1 MIQRLFIAE
10 KPSLGKAIAAELG
23 VTQTCQGYTVC
34 GNDAVTWCFGHLLEQ
49 YDPDDY
55 DDAWKLWRRSSL
67 PMIPREWRLKPKESA
82 RAQLQ
87 VISNLL
93 GEAATVVNTG
103 DPDREGQLLV
113 DEVLEHFR
121 YTGPV
126 QRIWLASLDSRS
138 IQKALAT
145 LKDNRDYANLRDSA
159 RARSQADWLIG
170 MNATRAMTLRGRESG
185 RDGVLSMGRVQT
197 PSLALVVN
205 RDREIAAFTPI
216 DYLVLQARLQ
226 HDAGTFSAIFKPS
239 ETQPGL
245 NSEGRLVDGAT
256 AQGIM
261 DAVRGKNGIITSV
274 TREKKKK
281 PVPLPHCLSSLQKAA
296 SSKLGM
302 TAQQVLDTAQSL
314 YEKKLTTYPRTDC
327 RYLPEEQF
335 SDAARIITA
344 LGSSVSGLE
353 AVTAKADSALK
364 GPVWDTK
371 KITAHHAII
380 PTGEEPRSLTA
391 QEKELYLMI
400 AVQYFLQFYPPML
413 YEAQKI
419 LATIVETAWEARGR
433 MIIEPGWTGFAAE
446 EDDEDA
452 KKKEAEQSLP
462 SVGNND
468 AVLCADVDALKKK
481 TTPPSRFSEGS
492 LIEAMA
498 NVHRFVSD
506 AKAKAV
512 LKENEGIGTE
522 ATRASIL
529 ETLKGRGFITASG
542 KSLVSTP
549 LGQSLIDMPPDTLR
563 DPVTTAQWEQRLEA
577 ITRGETSLED
587 FMREQYAALPL
598 LLAPV
603 LSTPAALQPGAF
615 PCPKCGKA
623 LRRREGKNAGEFFW
637 SCSDADCRTFLPD
650 EDGKP
655 GKPRERAIPSEY
667 PCPVCGRPLY
677 SGKNDRGTYWACYNK
692 QGHPDGNNV
701 FLPDDNGTPG
711 QPKEKSPRVVTEFT
725 CPDCGKALL
734 YRQGTSKAG
743 KPYEV
748 FSCSSYP
755 NCKTSFWGKD
765 GKPDFNRRPK

>member
-1 MIQRLFIAE
+1 MRLFIAE

-23 VTQTCQGYTVC
+23 VTQTCQGYMVC
-34 GNDAVTWCFGHLLEQ
+34 GNDVVTWCFGHLLEQ

-55 DDAWKLWRRSSL
+55 NETWKLWRRSSL
-67 PMIPREWRLKPKESA
+67 PMIPRGWRLKPKKDA
-82 RAQLQ
+82 LTQLQ
-87 VISNLL
+87 IINHLL
-93 GEAATVVNTG
+93 SEAATVVNAG

-113 DEVLEHFR
+113 DEVLEHFS
-121 YTGPV
+121 YYGPV

-170 MNATRAMTLRGRESG
+170 MNATRAMTLRGKESG

-197 PSLALVVN
+197 PTLALVVN

-216 DYLVLQARLQ
+216 DYLILQATLQ
-226 HDAGTFSAIFKPS
+226 HDAGMFSAIFKPS

-245 NSEGRLVDGAT
+245 DSEGRLVDGAI

-335 SDAARIITA
+335 GDAARIITA
-344 LGSSVSGLE
+344 LSGVSGLE
-353 AVTAKADSALK
+353 AVTAKADSALR

-380 PTGEEPRSLTA
+380 PTGELPKSLS
-391 QEKELYLMI
+391 KEENALYLMI

-506 AKAKAV
+506 ASAKTV
-512 LKENEGIGTE
+512 LKENEGLGTE
-522 ATRASIL
+522 ATRASII
-529 ETLKGRGFITASG
+529 ETLKGRKYIEPNG

-549 LGQSLIDMPPDTLR
+549 LGQSLINMTPDVLK
-563 DPVTTAQWEQRLEA
+563 DPITTAEWEQRLEQIA
-577 ITRGETSLED
+577 HGETTLDAFMQEQIAILPSLLD
-587 FMREQYAALPL
+587 
-598 LLAPV
+598 PV
-603 LSTPAALQPGAF
+603 LSRPVVLLPNAF

-623 LRRREGKNAGEFFW
+623 MHKRPDKKFGGFFW
-637 SCSDADCRTFLPD
+637 ACSDPDCRSFLPD
-650 EDGKP
+650 DSGKP
-655 GKPRERAIPSEY
+655 GTPREQPVPSEF
-667 PCPVCGRPLY
+667 PCPACGKPLY
-677 SGKNDRGTYWACYNK
+677 RKEKEGKPYWACYNREDHAN
-692 QGHPDGNNV
+692 GENI
-701 FLPDDNGTPG
+701 FLPDNAGKPG
-711 QPKEKSPRVVTEFT
+711 QPKPRTPRIVTESI
-725 CPDCGKALL
+725 CPDCGKPLL
-734 YRQGTSKAG
+734 IRQGTNAKG
-743 KPYEV
+743 PWTM
-748 FSCSSYP
+748 FSCSGFP
-755 NCKTSFWGKD
+755 QCKASFWDKD
-765 GKPDFNRRPK
+765 GKPNFNNRVKR